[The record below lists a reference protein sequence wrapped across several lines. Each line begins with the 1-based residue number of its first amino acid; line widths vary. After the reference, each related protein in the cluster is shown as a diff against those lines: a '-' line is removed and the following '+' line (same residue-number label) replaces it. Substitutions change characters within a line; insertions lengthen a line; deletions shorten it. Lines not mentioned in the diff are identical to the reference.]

1 MKVIPLNK
9 EQSLGYQIRTI
20 LMNEHYLSR
29 FDEQNIGENDGD
41 NLIIK
46 FDEFENLVYL
56 IFNKITENYKN
67 KISKLSLENSLNYVI
82 DILNNTEKKYCEIQL
97 TEDEL
102 IFKMNSE
109 GYRYQFNGYM
119 SSEDKRN
126 LQNAKLTKKANW
138 FIGMTLV
145 YYIVTFIIKDID
157 YNINEYIK
165 SMISLIKVHS
175 GSVLVI
181 VCKIL
186 LTFIANIILIKFI
199 ADYLENK
206 INNI

>member
-29 FDEQNIGENDGD
+29 FDEQNIRENDGD

>member
-1 MKVIPLNK
+1 M
-9 EQSLGYQIRTI
+9 G
-20 LMNEHYLSR
+20 
-29 FDEQNIGENDGD
+29 
-41 NLIIK
+41 
-46 FDEFENLVYL
+46 
-56 IFNKITENYKN
+56 N

-206 INNI
+206 IDNI